1 MAKGCLYCGPQL
13 PDTAE
18 FCPQCGRPQEDAIRV
33 ENSGKIRRTPMAKGC
48 LYCGLQLPD
57 TAEFCPQC
65 GRPIER
71 GLEIRPIQESECDH
85 LRKEMM
91 GKDDLL
97 RQQGFSSDGSGPLA
111 HREEYA
117 HLYCVVPM
125 IPLPVDVTC
134 L

>member
-1 MAKGCLYCGPQL
+1 MAKGCLYCGP
-13 PDTAE
+13 
-18 FCPQCGRPQEDAIRV
+18 
-33 ENSGKIRRTPMAKGC
+33 
-48 LYCGLQLPD
+48 QLPD